1 MIDNTFLEVVIP
13 AYNAEKY
20 ITETLESI
28 FKQKTNFEF
37 LVHISDDCSTDS
49 TYTLCEEFKAI
60 YPNLKITKQPTNLGM
75 TKNQH
80 FVITNSQAK
89 YIAYIDSD
97 DVFISND
104 YLQKQ
109 VDFLEKNEDVTCVFT
124 NILNYNESDKSEN
137 VKFCLNNKPPVKFD
151 LHYYFQ
157 NTIPI
162 TNSALVFRQNLNSS
176 IPSFFVNYF
185 QYDWLLHI
193 HHGLNGLFGYN
204 DFVGT
209 KYRVHSNN
217 ATNIKY
223 AEKRYLDAIEL
234 VYKINNYLLPEY
246 HVYFKHPLFEINTLA
261 LIYLRERK
269 YFKFIKYYLDWLR
282 KKSFKNIGI
291 RDQFWLIRQSL
302 FRN

>member
-185 QYDWLLHI
+185 HYDWLLHI